1 MMAMRTQLFLAVCL
15 IGIAGCATPPKLENI
30 PPSGT
35 IMPSDGKVQVT
46 SNTSYSYEELIL
58 GPVGNW
64 AINQLWNYPLN
75 LYFVYQPFA
84 KNWTM
89 EEAVLDPNTYYVRLQ
104 AKRFRTGGD
113 GEAMSVLKRRAM
125 QIQHENGFTGY
136 RILDYSEGIESNT
149 IGAQK
154 YSEGIIQFARA
165 GAPAAR

>member
-1 MMAMRTQLFLAVCL
+1 MMAMRNRLLIAIFL
-15 IGIAGCATPPKLENI
+15 IGVAGCATPPKLEDI

-35 IMPSDGKVQVT
+35 ILPSDGKVQVT
-46 SNTSYSYEELIL
+46 SNISYTYEELLL
-58 GPVGNW
+58 GPISNW

-113 GEAMSVLKRRAM
+113 GEAMSVLKRRAT
-125 QIQHENGFTGY
+125 QIQHEHGFTGY

>member
-1 MMAMRTQLFLAVCL
+1 MMAKRTKLLAVVFL
-15 IGIAGCATPPKLENI
+15 IGIAGCAAPPKLENI
-30 PPSGT
+30 PPSGS
-35 IMPSDGKVQVT
+35 ILPSEGKVQVT
-46 SNTSYSYEELIL
+46 SNTSYSYEELALAPI
-58 GPVGNW
+58 GNW

-113 GEAMSVLKRRAM
+113 GEAMSVLKRRAT
-125 QIQHENGFTGY
+125 QIQHEHGFTGY